1 MKDSEIIKTAFD
13 SDLCFPVCWGLASSD
28 KKIYYDFEDEPL
40 ASVQME
46 KLRTF
51 AHLIIERTKSNV

>member
-1 MKDSEIIKTAFD
+1 MKDLEIIKAAFD
-13 SDLCFPVCWGLASSD
+13 SGLCFPVCWGLVSSD
-28 KKIYYDFEDEPL
+28 KKIYYDLEDDSME
-40 ASVQME
+40 SVQME